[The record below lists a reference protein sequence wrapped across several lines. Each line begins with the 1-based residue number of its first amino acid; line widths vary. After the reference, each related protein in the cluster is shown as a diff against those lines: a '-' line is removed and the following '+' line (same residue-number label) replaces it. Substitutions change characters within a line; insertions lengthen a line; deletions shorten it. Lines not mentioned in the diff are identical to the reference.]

1 MTKPK
6 LELYIKYHKDG
17 SIYMKGSTINNT
29 MEGYWEYFR
38 KDGSIMRSG
47 NFENGLQSG
56 EWKTYSADGTIV
68 KVTKFKSKIN
78 TPNISDEIRSYNN
91 KLKDDNRDIS
101 NTLSSIIQSNLP
113 NSTNYLWHGHPVW
126 FIDGNPIVGYSKVK
140 FGIRL
145 LFWSG
150 QSFEESNLQNSGSF
164 KAAQIDYTNPNQIDI
179 NIIKRILKK
188 SILIQWDYKNIVKRK
203 GILERLK

>member
-6 LELYIKYHKDG
+6 LEPYIKYHKDG

-56 EWKTYSADGTIV
+56 EWKTYSADGKIV
-68 KVTKFKSKIN
+68 KATKFKSNI
-78 TPNISDEIRSYNN
+78 TTSNISDEITSYNN
-91 KLKDDNRDIS
+91 KLKNENLEIS
-101 NTLSSIIQSNLP
+101 NILSTIIQSNLT

-140 FGIRL
+140 SGIRL

-150 QSFEESNLQNSGSF
+150 QSFEEGILQNSGSY
-164 KAAQIDYTNPNQIDI
+164 KAAQIDYTNPKQIDI
-179 NIIKRILKK
+179 KIIKRILKK
-188 SILIQWDYKNIVKRK
+188 SIQIQWDYKNIVKRK
-203 GILERLK
+203 GKLERLK